1 MEKYLLTLIF
11 KVWIKENQW
20 IMRVPKFLVLGLSL
34 IIATILG
41 LTSCKESYV
50 TPPTNNKTYLKFLS
64 PTGMNVLDSLKIIPD
79 NNTVMEMDDA
89 DIMTVRGIRESDG
102 KVLRMNN
109 RFVRTSPRWGAGFPR
124 EESIAELGWGDFY
137 NEDSDVYSI
146 LLQSAAV
153 FNDNE
158 IHTLKWYVRG
168 HGNSYNAYKCEFD
181 GVEVSLMDDPVYS
194 KNSRGNYHALEALIT
209 VNTHK

>member
-20 IMRVPKFLVLGLSL
+20 IMRTVPKFLTMKTLVLGLSL

-89 DIMTVRGIRESDG
+89 DIMTV
-102 KVLRMNN
+102 
-109 RFVRTSPRWGAGFPR
+109 
-124 EESIAELGWGDFY
+124 
-137 NEDSDVYSI
+137 
-146 LLQSAAV
+146 
-153 FNDNE
+153 
-158 IHTLKWYVRG
+158 
-168 HGNSYNAYKCEFD
+168 
-181 GVEVSLMDDPVYS
+181 
-194 KNSRGNYHALEALIT
+194 
-209 VNTHK
+209 